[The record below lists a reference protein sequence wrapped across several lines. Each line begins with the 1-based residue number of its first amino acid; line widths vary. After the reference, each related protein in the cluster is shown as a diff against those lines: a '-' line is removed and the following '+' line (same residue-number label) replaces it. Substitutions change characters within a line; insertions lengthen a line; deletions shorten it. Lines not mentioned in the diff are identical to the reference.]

1 MKKVSWIILLTVV
14 LLVVACK
21 DAKEKA
27 SSLETETD
35 SEVEIVQQQKPILL
49 SPNEF
54 QKRIVNT
61 SEIQLIDVRTPEE
74 YSEGHLKG
82 AKNININSE
91 DFAKQIEAL
100 DTEEPVYLYC
110 RSGGRSGRAA
120 KLLVDM
126 GFTQIYDLDG
136 GITAWTEK
144 ELPTEE

>member
-1 MKKVSWIILLTVV
+1 MKKVSWIISLTIV

-21 DAKEKA
+21 DAKEKD
-27 SSLETETD
+27 STLETETVT
-35 SEVEIVQQQKPILL
+35 EVEIVQLQKPILL

-54 QKRIVNT
+54 QKQIGNT

-74 YSEGHLKG
+74 YSEGRLTG

-91 DFAKQIEAL
+91 DFAKQIETL
-100 DTEEPVYLYC
+100 DKEKPVYLYC

-136 GITAWTEK
+136 GITAWMEK